1 MREHADHHDAE
12 LMLRLYE
19 LRREEKLRRARE
31 WFMREFKAATPEEF
45 EQQCPWGSE
54 ANAFFRMVTSYWE
67 MAASIVNH
75 GLIKPE
81 FFFETQTE
89 FFGVWEKIKPLAE
102 SSRQSFKNPHLW
114 ENLESLSADY
124 EKWMSKRA
132 PGALQAY
139 RERIKSRAAK
149 SS

>member
-19 LRREEKLRRARE
+19 LRREEKLRKARE
-31 WFMREFKAATPEEF
+31 WLMREFKAKTPEEF
-45 EQQCPWGSE
+45 DVQCPWGSE
-54 ANAFFRMVTSYWE
+54 ANAYFRMVTSYWE

-89 FFGVWEKIKPLAE
+89 FFAVWEKLKPLVA
-102 SSRQSFKNPHLW
+102 SRRQAFKNPHLW

-124 EKWMSKRA
+124 EKWMAKRA
-132 PGALQAY
+132 PGALQAF
-139 RERIKSRAAK
+139 RDRIQPRAEK
-149 SS
+149 T